1 MLPMAL
7 PPPPALV
14 LMAEQGAS
22 LETRLADRAK
32 ADGWSQSQAGWIGK
46 LGVAAAESGA
56 GEGGFEAAYRAGRRA
71 LSIAYFD
78 HALAEG
84 KSRLVA
90 FLTVVDLEKQVA
102 QRAGVAAAEPADA
115 DLQRAYAAVEV
126 ASSQGA
132 SSAAQLEAGF
142 AILRSRQQ

>member
-1 MLPMAL
+1 M
-7 PPPPALV
+7 V
-14 LMAEQGAS
+14 EQGAS

-32 ADGWSQSQAGWIGK
+32 ADGWSQSQADWIGK
-46 LGVAAAESGA
+46 LGAAAAASGDDA
-56 GEGGFEAAYRAGRRA
+56 GGGFEAAYKAGRRA

-78 HALAEG
+78 HALADG

-102 QRAGVAAAEPADA
+102 QRAGAAAAEPSDA
-115 DLQRAYAAVEV
+115 DLQIAYAAVEV
-126 ASSQGA
+126 AYKQGA

-142 AILRSRQQ
+142 AILRSRQK